1 MSRMVDTQDD
11 PTQRASEAA
20 PLHEWLDRLGQDD
33 GAPGGGS
40 AAGVMLA
47 MAAALLEMVLR
58 YGDVTESERLRG
70 QAAQARAVALERAR
84 EDARASA
91 ALGAALGRDEDDPD
105 RENAVRRAGAG
116 AVRSSAELGASGI
129 HLTDL
134 LREVAAL
141 ARPSLMSDVGV
152 AGEALAAG
160 LGGALINL
168 RANTALLARH
178 GQDALPEAIAAD
190 ARMAAA
196 RRAAEERAAAVREG

>member
-1 MSRMVDTQDD
+1 MDHVQTD

-58 YGDVTESERLRG
+58 YGDGTENERLRA
-70 QAAQARAVALERAR
+70 QAAHARAVALERAR

-91 ALGAALGRDEDDPD
+91 ALGAALARDEDDPG
-105 RENAVRRAGAG
+105 REEAVRRAGTD
-116 AVRSSAELGASGI
+116 AVRSSAELGSSGV
-129 HLTDL
+129 HLGEL
-134 LREVAAL
+134 LGEVAAL
-141 ARPSLMSDVGV
+141 TRPPLMPDVGV
-152 AGEALAAG
+152 ASEALAAG

-168 RANTALLARH
+168 RANTALLERH
-178 GQDALPEAIAAD
+178 DRVAHPEAIAED
-190 ARMAAA
+190 VRMAAA
-196 RRAAEERAAAVREG
+196 RRAVAGRAAAVREG